1 METVL
6 AIISVLGCALT
17 LAWTVTYLVLAPIV
31 KGFLYRFMDTSQVPY
46 LYMEAKTLAIL
57 WTPTLGYIVQVW
69 DFLEKALEIEG
80 RCASAGE
87 VNSPEW
93 IAALNKELLK

>member
-6 AIISVLGCALT
+6 IISSVLGCALV
-17 LAWTVTYLVLAPIV
+17 LAWAVTYLVLAPII
-31 KGFLYRFMDTSQVPY
+31 KGFLYRFMDISQVPY

-57 WTPTLGYIVQVW
+57 WTPTFGYIVRVQ
-69 DFLEKALEIEG
+69 DFLGKALEIEG

-93 IAALNKELLK
+93 IAALNEELAK

>member
-6 AIISVLGCALT
+6 IAISVFGCALI
-17 LAWTVTYLVLAPIV
+17 LAWAVTYLVLAPIV
-31 KGFLYRFMDTSQVPY
+31 KGFLYRFMDIAQVPY
-46 LYMEAKTLAIL
+46 LYMEAKTLAML
-57 WTPTLGYIVQVW
+57 WTPTFGYIVQVW

-80 RCASAGE
+80 RCVSAGE

-93 IAALNKELLK
+93 IAALNKELTK

>member
-1 METVL
+1 METIL
-6 AIISVLGCALT
+6 IAISMFGCALI
-17 LAWTVTYLVLAPIV
+17 LAWTVTYLVLGSIV
-31 KGFLYRFMDTSQVPY
+31 KRFLYRYMGIAQVPY
-46 LYMEAKTLAIL
+46 LYIEAKTLAIL
-57 WTPTLGYIVQVW
+57 WTPTFGYIVQVW

-93 IAALNKELLK
+93 IAALNEEISK